1 MPKARC
7 HSPRPH
13 VCEYPLGPLWR
24 DARAL
29 EHFKQVES
37 EANRQAKFLLQK
49 IELET
54 HLFLLSQNAQ
64 NMEMTESVFERAV
77 QATRIL
83 KGLPAGTGADLKEA
97 MQQLRRGVD
106 AMRKTDSGAAARWE
120 SVLQAEQLW

>member
-1 MPKARC
+1 MLYYQ
-7 HSPRPH
+7 
-13 VCEYPLGPLWR
+13 E
-24 DARAL
+24 AL